1 MQVLF
6 SLGFIFAKIYFEFSN
21 LVYIAFLPAI
31 YFLLKI
37 AKRTSKE
44 RFAVE
49 NEIIILSEVS
59 YCTFRPLVLVFTS
72 TKMKITA

>member
-6 SLGFIFAKIYFEFSN
+6 SLRFIFAKIYYEFSS
-21 LVYIAFLPAI
+21 LVYIAFLPSI
-31 YFLLKI
+31 YFLIKI
-37 AKRTSKE
+37 AKKTFKK

-49 NEIIILSEVS
+49 NKIIISSEVS